1 MARFKHLR
9 AHPQFLTRL
18 RHEPS
23 DLATVNLQT
32 HKWTWSIQLCSKLV
46 TIGVLVTAIAFGGA
60 SQVFT
65 IKSQAVLGSTVDP
78 DLQLAF
84 LGLINK
90 IMDLFVVKILQVTAS
105 VVLTLWMTKAPH
117 SGIRLADFELAEELT
132 KPWAALSEFQE
143 RWSNR
148 GMKHAGWF
156 RLLITLST
164 SVCVLLQGLAINTI
178 GVPKERWSPELPNIT
193 GSHPRVHLQSVDW
206 GNFWNDAWGTV
217 GDGYKSWQVTE
228 SFIASSTHTVFRNY
242 AWRLASRPP
251 GWQTF
256 GADGEE
262 RLFPAID
269 TRSNG
274 SSSRGVA
281 VNSQQAVDIF
291 RWL

>member
-1 MARFKHLR
+1 MGRFTQLR
-9 AHPQFLTRL
+9 PRLHFLTRL

-23 DLATVNLQT
+23 NLATINLQG
-32 HKWTWSIQLCSKLV
+32 HKWTWSIQSCSKLV

-90 IMDLFVVKILQVTAS
+90 IMDLFVTLVKILQVTAG

-117 SGIRLADFELAEELT
+117 FGIRLADFELAEELT

-148 GMKHAGWF
+148 GMRDAGWL
-156 RLLITLST
+156 RLLVTLST

-178 GVPKERWSPELPNIT
+178 GVPKERWSPELPNISV
-193 GSHPRVHLQSVDW
+193 SHPLVHLQSVEW
-206 GNFWNDAWGTV
+206 GHFWDDAWGTV
-217 GDGYKSWQVTE
+217 GGGDKSWLVAE
-228 SFIASSTHTVFRNY
+228 SYIASST
-242 AWRLASRPP
+242 
-251 GWQTF
+251 
-256 GADGEE
+256 
-262 RLFPAID
+262 
-269 TRSNG
+269 
-274 SSSRGVA
+274 
-281 VNSQQAVDIF
+281 
-291 RWL
+291 